1 MNILFF
7 LTPKSEVSFIY
18 DDCTLRQALETMEF
32 HKYSSIPMLNRE
44 GEFTGILT
52 EGDILWGIKDY
63 KDLNIKSAED
73 ILIRDFPRS
82 KQQYGAVAAD
92 VNMEDLIKTAMNQN
106 FVPVVDDQKKFIGI
120 ITRKSIIEYCYKKLG
135 DCDK

>member
-32 HKYSSIPMLNRE
+32 HKYSSIPVLTRE
-44 GEFTGILT
+44 GEFSGTLT

-73 ILIRDFPRS
+73 ILIRDFPRQ